1 MQRFFTT
8 NSQLERS
15 FALNQGYISTQDILL
30 KQTQQVEFMSV
41 LLPQQEL
48 TTSPIQQN
56 DKINSLRMN
65 TLYYSFILSF
75 LKENHPEIL
84 RSIDKIYEP
93 DLTKIS
99 QVIDC
104 YCEFMGIPA
113 QQIMGE
119 YINYKDIQHRY
130 KAIAVVLRIFQ
141 PEKLDNLKTKVKS
154 TIYKELGPYLKINS
168 DTLQKSIICACNQ
181 FDLYNDFRKDIKQAV
196 NYYFINKRFNDK

>member
-1 MQRFFTT
+1 MERFITT
-8 NSQLERS
+8 HAQLGRS
-15 FALNQGYISTQDILL
+15 VGLNRDDIRNQNIIS
-30 KQTQQVEFMSV
+30 KQAQEMELMSV
-41 LLPQQEL
+41 LFPQQKL
-48 TTSPIQQN
+48 TAAKLQRNNKTNPQ
-56 DKINSLRMN
+56 RMN

-93 DLTKIS
+93 DLSKIS

-104 YCEFMGIPA
+104 YCDFMGINT

-119 YINYKDIQHRY
+119 YISYKNIQHRY

-154 TIYKELGPYLKINS
+154 TIYKKLGPYLKINS

-181 FDLYNDFRKDIKQAV
+181 FDLYSDFRKDIKQAA
-196 NYYFINKRFNDK
+196 NYYFIHKRFNAK